1 MELSIEKA
9 ALGGDGIGRNAGKVV
24 FVPSA
29 LPGDVVRVEI
39 TQEAKNFTRARILE
53 VMTPSP
59 ARETGADSVATEDGS
74 ASWLHFR
81 YPQQAEW
88 KRQLVGEA
96 LERIGGVAVDIEW
109 REEPSLRRGY
119 RTRATFHGDGEKL
132 GYYAAGS
139 HDIVDVASCPLS
151 HPRMNAALE
160 KLRTVRLKGSC
171 TLTVNPEGEE
181 ELAWTAFTMRRLKAA
196 FPLANTPED
205 LKRSMFWFDN
215 RPIVNGCF
223 SQSSL
228 LLNRLLTAAV
238 EEFAGKPESVLDLYC
253 GNGNL
258 SLGMAAQCRVV
269 GMDHNRDA
277 VRAARKTR
285 IEGAEKHDYR
295 KGGEDKMTAL
305 IASGEFETILLD
317 PPRAGAKLLAPALA
331 ACKAR
336 QIVYVSC
343 DPATLARD
351 VKVMAAQGW
360 SIVRAAAL
368 DMFPNT
374 PHVETVCLLRRAR
387 G

>member
-1 MELSIEKA
+1 MA
-9 ALGGDGIGRNAGKVV
+9 ADNDRLAFVIFGAQFLAKRFHRGQFAIHQQRTVLAHRHVEVQAEEVVESAFGIG
-24 FVPSA
+24 F
-29 LPGDVVRVEI
+29 
-39 TQEAKNFTRARILE
+39 
-53 VMTPSP
+53 
-59 ARETGADSVATEDGS
+59 
-74 ASWLHFR
+74 
-81 YPQQAEW
+81 
-88 KRQLVGEA
+88 
-96 LERIGGVAVDIEW
+96 
-109 REEPSLRRGY
+109 
-119 RTRATFHGDGEKL
+119 
-132 GYYAAGS
+132 
-139 HDIVDVASCPLS
+139 
-151 HPRMNAALE
+151 
-160 KLRTVRLKGSC
+160 
-171 TLTVNPEGEE
+171 TVNREGIGQ
-181 ELAWTAFTMRRLKAA
+181 LLIHLRQTHGFR
-196 FPLANTPED
+196 
-205 LKRSMFWFDN
+205 
-215 RPIVNGCF
+215 
-223 SQSSL
+223 
-228 LLNRLLTAAV
+228 LLNRLLIAAV

-277 VRAARKTR
+277 ARAARKTK

-331 ACKAR
+331 ACQAR

-374 PHVETVCLLRRAR
+374 PHVETVCLLRRSR
-387 G
+387 S